1 MNDMGGKSVNDKDS
15 REIDDIIKR
24 LRESVGEG
32 RPKPHGRGYSSG
44 SFEQKLAELLEKHLN
59 EKKDSG
65 ELREDRAEYAA
76 DDLEIVRGQHQLRTA
91 RAGDKT

>member
-59 EKKDSG
+59 EK
-65 ELREDRAEYAA
+65 RFRRAQGRQSR
-76 DDLEIVRGQHQLRTA
+76 VCRR
-91 RAGDKT
+91 RP